1 MKTTLTVILLLVAL
15 VLVFFFVRGFMSRS
29 GSASGLMNNQLAA
42 CSDKPNCVCSEV
54 SPEMDSYISP
64 ITLPFDNLAKSKA
77 ILVAA
82 IVDLGGQIQAEN
94 DDYLAA
100 TFTSAFFGF
109 VDDLEARLD
118 VSKGVLHIR
127 SASRVGHSDF
137 GINRKRVELLKR
149 RFTESLSN
157 EANSS
162 TTSE

>member
-1 MKTTLTVILLLVAL
+1 
-15 VLVFFFVRGFMSRS
+15 
-29 GSASGLMNNQLAA
+29 
-42 CSDKPNCVCSEV
+42 
-54 SPEMDSYISP
+54 MDSYISP
-64 ITLPFDNLAKSKA
+64 ITLPLDNLAKSKA

-82 IVDLGGQIQAEN
+82 IVEQGGQIQAEN